1 MARMSSC
8 SHVLVTLDP
17 QQSDAAA
24 GNGRANGQA
33 RRGCEEGRRRHLQ
46 GPIAAPADESRFPLD
61 DLRAGC
67 THLLPAEA
75 LRPGAACCCGGG
87 GSVRARAS
95 SQCAR

>member
-1 MARMSSC
+1 MARLSSC

-24 GNGRANGQA
+24 GNGQANGQA

-61 DLRAGC
+61 DLGAGC
-67 THLLPAEA
+67 TDGPTCCRQRRRARGPPAAAGAEA
-75 LRPGAACCCGGG
+75 P
-87 GSVRARAS
+87 
-95 SQCAR
+95 